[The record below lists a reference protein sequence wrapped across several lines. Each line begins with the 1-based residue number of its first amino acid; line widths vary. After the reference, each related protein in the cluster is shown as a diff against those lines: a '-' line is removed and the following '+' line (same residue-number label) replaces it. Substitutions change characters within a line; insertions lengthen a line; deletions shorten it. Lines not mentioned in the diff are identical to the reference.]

1 MRAQI
6 QQNRVNNDNET
17 DDCIGNVRVAV
28 KASHGCEQNLV
39 RKRRFYLEQCI
50 LNDIIT
56 VLSRK
61 KVKIVQCNKLGLHS
75 ATAHTAESYKTHQ
88 QHTKHAKQSLSV
100 MPSKIRYFSIRSEKN
115 QIAATENFTANLCTN
130 ETPRKAAAGYTHP
143 HYIVYVVLLTM
154 SQQIIS
160 NVQEY
165 LTDKIPIELLS
176 QGAEAAVFTTN
187 MHPYL
192 NNDTIEEGGNNTQ
205 YVIKYRPPKQYR
217 HPIID
222 QQLTKK
228 RTLNE
233 SRLLTRLY
241 TLDGIKVP
249 KLIACDTYNG
259 YIWLE
264 YLGTELPEDGG
275 FSNLKNFLWWNLND
289 PLSNLVKE
297 TLIKV
302 GEQIGLLHWNGFIHG
317 DLTTSNIVLVQE
329 SGKSNL
335 NIWQPYLIDFG
346 LGGVSDMI
354 EDKGVD
360 LYVLERAIIST
371 HSSFAEQYN
380 DWIMT
385 GFKNVYQ
392 RRKDDKKLAQIL
404 KRFQEVRLR
413 GRKRSMLG

>member
-1 MRAQI
+1 
-6 QQNRVNNDNET
+6 
-17 DDCIGNVRVAV
+17 
-28 KASHGCEQNLV
+28 
-39 RKRRFYLEQCI
+39 
-50 LNDIIT
+50 
-56 VLSRK
+56 
-61 KVKIVQCNKLGLHS
+61 
-75 ATAHTAESYKTHQ
+75 
-88 QHTKHAKQSLSV
+88 
-100 MPSKIRYFSIRSEKN
+100 
-115 QIAATENFTANLCTN
+115 
-130 ETPRKAAAGYTHP
+130 
-143 HYIVYVVLLTM
+143 M
-154 SQQIIS
+154 SQQIVQTVREYVS
-160 NVQEY
+160 DNV
-165 LTDKIPIELLS
+165 PIELLS
-176 QGAEAAVFTTN
+176 QGAEAAVFVTN
-187 MHPYL
+187 THPYL
-192 NNDTIEEGGNNTQ
+192 PGEPTGDK

-217 HPIID
+217 HPVID

-264 YLGTELPEDGG
+264 YLGVELPQNHG
-275 FSNLKNFLWWNLND
+275 FSNLKNFLWWNLNN

-302 GEQIGLLHWNGFIHG
+302 GEQIGLLHWHGYIHG

-329 SGKSNL
+329 GSV
-335 NIWQPYLIDFG
+335 WQPYLIDFG
-346 LGGVSDMI
+346 LGGVSDMV

-371 HSSFAEQYN
+371 HSSFADQYN
-380 DWIMT
+380 EWILT
-385 GFKNVYQ
+385 GFQNVYQ
-392 RRKDDKKLAQIL
+392 RHNDDKKLAQVL